1 MFNLSR
7 RKKPSKPFESMD
19 LLKNQPTS
27 EQLGRLAFHPTGA
40 LPCADGRGAIYRP
53 LPCEDNYRL
62 LFANNPNPMWILD
75 EESLGF
81 LEANHAALAL
91 YGYTRQEFL
100 SLKLAD
106 LHPPDRR
113 VEAKSIQKF
122 INRYEP
128 TVKPAGIWRHLTK
141 TGQPID
147 IQITTSG
154 TLFEGRP
161 AALVAIHDVSEL
173 KRVES
178 ELHDTRTELELRVK
192 ERTAE
197 IEKSNADLLREMSNR
212 QRLEQKILEVSE
224 SEQRKLG
231 QDLHDDLGQQLTG
244 MALLASVLANDLLS
258 QSNPLAGEAQD
269 LVKYLGEASLSARN
283 LARGLY
289 PITLD
294 RGGFLVALDEL
305 ASRISK
311 MPGVTCEFKCEDS
324 FKLKDAVA
332 IQFYRIIQEAVN
344 NAIKHGKAKRIL
356 IECKTVR
363 TEPTV
368 FIRNDGAPFREP
380 KRSAKGMG
388 LSLMRHRARM
398 VGAHLVIRKG
408 LEGGC
413 ETICSL
419 QKPRLKRVRPPK
431 KSST

>member
-1 MFNLSR
+1 
-7 RKKPSKPFESMD
+7 
-19 LLKNQPTS
+19 
-27 EQLGRLAFHPTGA
+27 
-40 LPCADGRGAIYRP
+40 
-53 LPCEDNYRL
+53 
-62 LFANNPNPMWILD
+62 MWILD
-75 EESLGF
+75 EATLGF
-81 LEANHAALAL
+81 LEVNRAASAL
-91 YGYTRQEFL
+91 YGYTREEFL
-100 SLKLAD
+100 ALRVAD
-106 LHPPDRR
+106 LLPRNRR
-113 VEAKSIQKF
+113 EEAKSMQELIKRHQPAAKS
-122 INRYEP
+122 
-128 TVKPAGIWRHLTK
+128 AGIWRHLTK
-141 TGQPID
+141 SGQPID
-147 IQITTSG
+147 VQITSSA
-154 TLFEGRP
+154 TLVEGKP
-161 AALVAIHDVSEL
+161 AALVVIHDVSDL
-173 KRVES
+173 KRIEN

-197 IEKSNADLLREMSNR
+197 IEKSNANLLKEMSNR

-244 MALLASVLANDLLS
+244 MALLASVLANDLHS

-311 MPGVTCEFKCEDS
+311 MPGVSCKFKCEDS
-324 FKLKDAVA
+324 FKLKDGVA

-344 NAIKHGKAKRIL
+344 NAIKHGKAKQIL
-356 IECKTVR
+356 IECRTVR
-363 TEPTV
+363 NEPTV
-368 FIRNDGAPFREP
+368 FIRNDGEPFREP

-398 VGAHLVIRKG
+398 VGAHMVIRKG
-408 LEGGC
+408 PDGGC

-419 QKPRLKRVRPPK
+419 LNPRQKRPRKPK
-431 KSST
+431 TL